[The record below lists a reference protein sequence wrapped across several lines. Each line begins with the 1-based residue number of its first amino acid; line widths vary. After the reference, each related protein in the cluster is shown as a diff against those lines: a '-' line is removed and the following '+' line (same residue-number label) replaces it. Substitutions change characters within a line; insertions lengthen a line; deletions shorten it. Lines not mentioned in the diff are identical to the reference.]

1 MSASPIARQAIQP
14 QGQAI
19 PRRIQIND
27 ASQLPHDYSSTPGGT
42 LYSTT
47 PGGSF
52 YTNLSYQIQFSMNSI
67 KILKNLFFLFLKK
80 KHLSRFE
87 YSCIISL
94 QVQELFMIAPSSCKC
109 ATHQLL
115 KHPPRTCLLFLA

>member
-1 MSASPIARQAIQP
+1 MKSHVLLPRGIDILLRLISLRLKMSASPIARQAIQP

-47 PGGSF
+47 PGGNHHHSPVSVVTLMEF
-52 YTNLSYQIQFSMNSI
+52 
-67 KILKNLFFLFLKK
+67 
-80 KHLSRFE
+80 
-87 YSCIISL
+87 
-94 QVQELFMIAPSSCKC
+94 
-109 ATHQLL
+109 
-115 KHPPRTCLLFLA
+115 